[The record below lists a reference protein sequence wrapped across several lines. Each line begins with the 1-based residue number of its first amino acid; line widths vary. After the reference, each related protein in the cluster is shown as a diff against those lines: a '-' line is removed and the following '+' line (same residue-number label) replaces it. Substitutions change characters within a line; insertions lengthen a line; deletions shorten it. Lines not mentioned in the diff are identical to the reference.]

1 MYTPRYLEDLRKHV
15 RFLKK
20 EIASP
25 PGSSKDERKK
35 EAKRLGEKRQHLK
48 VLVRYLDKDYND
60 VKTSLDPML
69 EHGLITFD
77 LLWALWKPNTLAYTT
92 TYGSHDE
99 PRVFKVETAEKH
111 YHLTKGNFYYIDGK
125 YFENDG
131 KQFGYGRMMEEIPE
145 FRGESRDRPCGFH
158 FNEVVNFLV

>member
-1 MYTPRYLEDLRKHV
+1 M
-15 RFLKK
+15 
-20 EIASP
+20 
-25 PGSSKDERKK
+25 
-35 EAKRLGEKRQHLK
+35 EKRQHLK
-48 VLVRYLDKDYND
+48 ILVRYLDKDYND

-99 PRVFKVETAEKH
+99 PRVFKVETAERHKH
-111 YHLTKGNFYYIDGK
+111 ITKGSFYYLDGK

-131 KQFGYGRMMEEIPE
+131 KQFGYGHMMEEIPE
-145 FRGESRDRPCGFH
+145 FRGESQ
-158 FNEVVNFLV
+158 LT

>member
-1 MYTPRYLEDLRKHV
+1 MSLDTILMYTPRYLEDLRKHV

-25 PGSSKDERKK
+25 SGSTKDERKK
-35 EAKRLGEKRQHLK
+35 EAKRLTEKRQHLK

-145 FRGESRDRPCGFH
+145 FRGELQSVRPC
-158 FNEVVNFLV
+158 